1 MSGRTQSVIGV
12 SANTKG
18 GTEDWTDDFDLA
30 LPEKPPSPSSPSPVA
45 ASLLRIAKEG
55 IDAPRHQHNSKVSS
69 YTTGTGAKKSLVPPS
84 PIVIAPYGS
93 KSPAVGAVSGSRG
106 SGSTNAFPSRPR
118 HRKDPQR
125 DGEHLNHSR
134 YSTHRRQEDKDGRNS
149 TRKSRQ
155 DSIRPRRGSR
165 TDSARSHPSS
175 RAGSAGEETTVRR
188 RRSREDKI
196 PHARVTP
203 ADSGVGKG
211 VREGGKQQ
219 IEVSVDV
226 DDSPSDSEVM
236 PAPQPRALRTSS
248 IGIKRVSQNVTEL
261 YVIQTLRK
269 HSRRVPCSALVLVQD
284 GESPKHLLS
293 TECEV
298 DSLLLRW
305 FIVIAAVVDGLQ
317 FWHED
322 QSCLLRRPR
331 RPTAHSEG
339 GCHTFLS

>member
-1 MSGRTQSVIGV
+1 MQQEQQDGGGGRPSRITRGIGARTMSSRTQSVIGV

-69 YTTGTGAKKSLVPPS
+69 YMTGTGAKKSLVPPS

-106 SGSTNAFPSRPR
+106 SGSTSRPR
-118 HRKDPQR
+118 PRKDPQR

-134 YSTHRRQEDKDGRNS
+134 YSTHRRQEDKDGRSS

-155 DSIRPRRGSR
+155 DPTRQRRGSR
-165 TDSARSHPSS
+165 TDSARLHTSL
-175 RAGSAGEETTVRR
+175 RAGSAGEETTIRR
-188 RRSREDKI
+188 RRSREDKM

-203 ADSGVGKG
+203 ADLGVGKG

-236 PAPQPRALRTSS
+236 PAPQPRALRSSS
-248 IGIKRVSQNVTEL
+248 IGLIRRVSQMSLNSTL
-261 YVIQTLRK
+261 FRQILRK
-269 HSRRVPCSALVLVQD
+269 HYRRSAV
-284 GESPKHLLS
+284 
-293 TECEV
+293 
-298 DSLLLRW
+298 
-305 FIVIAAVVDGLQ
+305 
-317 FWHED
+317 
-322 QSCLLRRPR
+322 
-331 RPTAHSEG
+331 
-339 GCHTFLS
+339 